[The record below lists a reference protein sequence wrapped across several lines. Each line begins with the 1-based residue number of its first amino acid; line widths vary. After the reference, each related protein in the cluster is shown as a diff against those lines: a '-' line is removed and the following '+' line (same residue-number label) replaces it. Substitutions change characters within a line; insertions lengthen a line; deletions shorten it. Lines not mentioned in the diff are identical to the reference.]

1 MDQSASADMLGVGLT
16 LLVTTHDS
24 VLTMLPFFNYALV
37 VALALLCQE
46 AGASESRV
54 DECLVRKECKFMVW
68 RAAHPP
74 AKIAFAILGAE
85 WSQFSPED
93 KEEVRRRLQTYL
105 TEMRKDPARYAE
117 SREFG
122 AGIAPS
128 SLMFRLIVHN
138 IERANAY
145 TVLLCHIS
153 SDGLMLDAEV
163 RSFGTQ

>member
-1 MDQSASADMLGVGLT
+1 MP
-16 LLVTTHDS
+16 
-24 VLTMLPFFNYALV
+24 PFFNYALV

-74 AKIAFAILGAE
+74 AKMAVAILSAE

-105 TEMRKDPARYAE
+105 TEMRKGPACYAE
-117 SREFG
+117 NREFG
-122 AGIAPS
+122 AGIAPN
-128 SLMFRLIVHN
+128 SLMFRLIIHN
-138 IERANAY
+138 TKRANA
-145 TVLLCHIS
+145 
-153 SDGLMLDAEV
+153 
-163 RSFGTQ
+163 